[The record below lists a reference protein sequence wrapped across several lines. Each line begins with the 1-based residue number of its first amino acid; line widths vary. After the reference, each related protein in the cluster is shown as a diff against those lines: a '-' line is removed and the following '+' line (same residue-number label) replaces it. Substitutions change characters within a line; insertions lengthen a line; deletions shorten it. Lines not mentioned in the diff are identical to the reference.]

1 MMILTRRHPDLDDS
15 LFQRLK
21 QEHEKSYASG
31 IQINHKGHQG
41 VSECNI
47 DATPYMIKCY
57 RTKSLLATLRL
68 MLGRS
73 RIDTSFRSAQALD
86 AHGLAAAKHL
96 MVVKHLSLFKSR
108 AFLIMEK
115 APGTT
120 LFEFIQ
126 AGTQLRLSDA
136 AVENIAALVTGL
148 HKLGIAHGDLHTR
161 NLIIAEDGSVRL
173 IDFDNARKSRNGIH
187 KDLKRFRNAVA
198 ATSSYE
204 PAITK
209 AIKRFGHPYLND

>member
-1 MMILTRRHPDLDDS
+1 MILTRRHPDLDNA

-47 DATPYMIKCY
+47 DGTLYMIKCY
-57 RTKSLLATLRL
+57 RTSSPIATLRL

-86 AHGLAAAKHL
+86 SHGLAAAKHL
-96 MVVKHLSLFKSR
+96 LVVKHLSFFESR

-120 LFEFIQ
+120 FFEFIQ
-126 AGTQLRLSDA
+126 PGTPLRLSDTA
-136 AVENIAALVTGL
+136 MENIAVLVTGL

-161 NLIIAEDGSVRL
+161 NLIIAEDDSVRL

-204 PAITK
+204 PTITK
-209 AIKRFGHPYLND
+209 AMKRLGHPQLND